1 MRVSDL
7 RIERFSDPSCLTR
20 VAEGEKVPRSGW
32 AIRFDGGV
40 FFDGVQIGRSG
51 KHVFN
56 RVSGTPYA
64 QISYEAL
71 DPDAP

>member
-1 MRVSDL
+1 MDDL
-7 RIERFSDPSCLTR
+7 RIERFGDPSYLTR
-20 VAEGEKVPRSGW
+20 VAEGGEVPRRGW

-51 KHVFN
+51 KYVFN
-56 RVSGTPYA
+56 RLSGTPYA
-64 QISYEAL
+64 EISYEAL